1 MENGD
6 EQAGDTDSVANLG
19 AATESSSI
27 KQHPPK
33 QQGCEEEADVLQP
46 MHKAILEHEPV
57 EWRGVPQP
65 ERGPQQ
71 RRRGDGVGGCPPAG
85 GGHSGGDKKARKK
98 GATAREG

>member
-65 ERGPQQ
+65 KRGTPQ
-71 RRRGDGVGGCPPAG
+71 RRRGYGGGGFPPAS
-85 GGHSGGDKKARKK
+85 GGHFRGNKKGRKRARTARK
-98 GATAREG
+98 